1 MTTRTKTKTKNHADV
16 LSRLDAIAR
25 NLWWSWQ
32 PDAQRLFAS
41 LDPRLWEATHH
52 NPIKTIRLLAP
63 ERREML
69 GEDPGFLAHLQRI
82 EKSLKQYLT
91 ARTWFARSGKALGN
105 PLVAYFCFEFAI

>member
-1 MTTRTKTKTKNHADV
+1 MTTKTTKTNSHADV

-52 NPIKTIRLLAP
+52 NPIKTIRPQP
-63 ERREML
+63 EERM
-69 GEDPGFLAHLQRI
+69 PGRI
-82 EKSLKQYLT
+82 AWVISSGLRT
-91 ARTWFARSGKALGN
+91 NNAR
-105 PLVAYFCFEFAI
+105 

>member
-1 MTTRTKTKTKNHADV
+1 MTTKTTKTNSHADV

-52 NPIKTIRLLAP
+52 NPIKTIRLLNP

-69 GEDPGFLAHLQRI
+69 DDDAGFLAHLDRV
-82 EKSLKQYLT
+82 EKALKRYMT
-91 ARTWFARSGKALGN
+91 ARTWFAKNGRPRGN
-105 PLVAYFCFEFAI
+105 P